1 VDMVKPVEKL
11 NGDAGGASV
20 PLGGKVRNR
29 KWLIKLSIHSLVESW
44 G

>member
-1 VDMVKPVEKL
+1 MSDDSVDVIKSVEKL

-29 KWLIKLSIHSLVESW
+29 K
-44 G
+44 